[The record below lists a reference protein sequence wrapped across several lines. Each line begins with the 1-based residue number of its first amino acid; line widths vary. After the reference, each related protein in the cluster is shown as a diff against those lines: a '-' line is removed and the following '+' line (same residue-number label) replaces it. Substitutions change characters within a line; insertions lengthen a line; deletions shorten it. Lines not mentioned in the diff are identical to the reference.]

1 MLSHPLQF
9 AALSSCKLICTSSA
23 RSRAWLE
30 ASSHDGSPP
39 RGPCSTSSLHKPP
52 SRIYHQSQACKF
64 FSPLFFTPSFI
75 AVKP

>member
-1 MLSHPLQF
+1 MVIQPLWF
-9 AALSSCKLICTSSA
+9 AVLSSCKLICTSSA
-23 RSRAWLE
+23 RSRARLE
-30 ASSHDGSPP
+30 ASSRDGSLP
-39 RGPCSTSSLHKPP
+39 RRPCRTSCLHKPP